1 MKKKSGV
8 EKKYSTSWD
17 MYDFLNRELDASYIE
32 CEGDKDIRVDF
43 SNGTS
48 AWFRLYDSER
58 CVEGNLTPFHAEAI
72 NKIAKKLKFKSYI
85 NQ

>member
-1 MKKKSGV
+1 MKNN
-8 EKKYSTSWD
+8 YSTSWD
-17 MYDFLNRELDASYIE
+17 MYDLLNRELDASYIE

-58 CVEGNLTPFHAEAI
+58 AVEGNLTPTHAKAI
-72 NKIAKKLKFKSYI
+72 NKIAKKLNFKSYI
-85 NQ
+85 NK